1 MRERE
6 RVHFRHRALSVI
18 EALLAAKP
26 ATRRSVK
33 AFRQEVPL
41 AYFQNISLE
50 MLYPPEDW
58 FAFSPR
64 DATPKV
70 LWPVDMTILKPPY
83 DGDEPEY
90 HIKHIRS
97 VSPKEARGKARLVTR
112 YMAEVTQALLTGRRV
127 GEHGLIDLELAGTS
141 RDYECFMGSSGWVST
156 YCDDDPID
164 RAQTSRLSLSTSMAI
179 SMALRHRYEWAVSV
193 GYEDSPSVRLA
204 VDPTAI
210 KDLFKFRDVPSGASR
225 REALLRWI
233 DDNWRKLRHDPDMEG
248 YIRRHLRGGTR
259 FDWEGLGVS
268 ILLPEFDAEVEEKLI
283 AERQAMHKAGT
294 DRRPVTR

>member
-26 ATRRSVK
+26 ASRRSVK
-33 AFRQEVPL
+33 AFRQEVPI

-58 FAFSPR
+58 FAFSPVE
-64 DATPKV
+64 ATPKV
-70 LWPVDMTILKPPY
+70 LWPVDMTILKPPF
-83 DGDEPEY
+83 DDDRPEY
-90 HIKHIRS
+90 LVKHVRS
-97 VSPKEARGKARLVTR
+97 ISPREARGKVKLVTP
-112 YMAEVTQALLTGRRV
+112 YMAEVTQALFTGRRV
-127 GEHGLIDLELAGTS
+127 GEHSLTDLVLAGSS
-141 RDYECFMGSSGWVST
+141 RDYEAFMGGGWVEAGHV
-156 YCDDDPID
+156 DPLD
-164 RAQTSRLSLSTSMAI
+164 PGYAGLRLSTSMAI

-268 ILLPEFDAEVEEKLI
+268 ILLPEFDAEAEERLI
-283 AERQAMHKAGT
+283 SERQAMRAAGT
-294 DRRPVTR
+294 DRRPVSP